1 MSDSYLRHFAL
12 IDCCLFCFL
21 NIVCSCVCCF
31 SFLTDTYSSAE
42 SSKPRS
48 THRAYVLNELKE
60 ARKALAQKDE
70 ELQRLEARLP
80 KIELQQ
86 EGVVHSLH
94 ERQPS
99 PRHSSK
105 ASASAHGSR
114 DDHRRRRHH
123 PHSNERNQHRDQRPH
138 QESKSQV
145 PFVKVPSFNG
155 DSFNGEFLKHR
166 TLIQF

>member
-1 MSDSYLRHFAL
+1 M
-12 IDCCLFCFL
+12 
-21 NIVCSCVCCF
+21 
-31 SFLTDTYSSAE
+31 DTYSSDE
-42 SSKPRS
+42 SSKSRF

-70 ELQRLEARLP
+70 ELQRLEARLA

-86 EGVVHSLH
+86 EGVFHSLH

-105 ASASAHGSR
+105 GSASAHGSR

-123 PHSNERNQHRDQRPH
+123 PHSNERNNHRDQKPH
-138 QESKSQV
+138 QESKPQV
-145 PFVKVPSFNG
+145 PFVKIPSFSGNS
-155 DSFNGEFLKHR
+155 DPILYLE
-166 TLIQF
+166 

>member
-1 MSDSYLRHFAL
+1 MCIRDS
-12 IDCCLFCFL
+12 
-21 NIVCSCVCCF
+21 
-31 SFLTDTYSSAE
+31 YSSAE

-60 ARKALAQKDE
+60 AMKALAQKDE